1 MGVIHTAEFSAEAGN
16 FNRFRSA
23 DARAAAAGRA
33 PVRRHSGKTRYLR
46 RPVGGNKALK
56 QAFYRAAFCAL
67 AEPQSRAFYDRKR
80 AQGKKHEQAV
90 LALARRRRS
99 AERRVGEECVRTMSS
114 RWSPYH

>member
-1 MGVIHTAEFSAEAGN
+1 MRISDWSSDVCASAL
-16 FNRFRSA
+16 R
-23 DARAAAAGRA
+23 
-33 PVRRHSGKTRYLR
+33 R

-90 LALARRRRS
+90 IALARRRINVLWAMLHNRTRFVPNHRVTACLTHYS
-99 AERRVGEECVRTMSS
+99 AAASSGSSPTGSGALVRMVTK
-114 RWSPYH
+114 